1 MSEKISATSKDGSK
15 FIPPQTWAEVLPS
28 VYDVDGN
35 VFASDIPNLI
45 DASGAIRV
53 KFRHVTGDFSVTG
66 SGLKTLSGCP
76 QTVGGNFH
84 CAWNALQ
91 DLRGGPT
98 YVGGNYECHC
108 NQLRTLNGVPTKILG
123 DFTCANNELTTLK
136 GAPEIVK
143 GRFVCAKNNLHTLEG
158 GPQIV
163 GGAFYCDHNQ
173 LSNLNGA
180 PYEVGGEFSCTH
192 NRLRNLD
199 GYPKITRGSI
209 ICSYN
214 QITDLEFVRESDDIV
229 NYGIGENPGIARSPQ
244 EGGGYIISAKVLP
257 GCWQLIEDG
266 KLNNAPI
273 SIDWQGFK
281 RPLCQYTHWIPRN
294 ATVKHLNLSSLQKQK
309 LDDLLSRHDVDFL
322 EEYKENKTKLRDNSS
337 LEIDF

>member
-1 MSEKISATSKDGSK
+1 MSEKISATSRDSSK
-15 FIPPQTWAEVLPS
+15 FIPPQTWAEVLPG

-123 DFTCANNELTTLK
+123 DFVV
-136 GAPEIVK
+136 PP
-143 GRFVCAKNNLHTLEG
+143 F
-158 GPQIV
+158 
-163 GGAFYCDHNQ
+163 
-173 LSNLNGA
+173 
-180 PYEVGGEFSCTH
+180 
-192 NRLRNLD
+192 
-199 GYPKITRGSI
+199 
-209 ICSYN
+209 
-214 QITDLEFVRESDDIV
+214 
-229 NYGIGENPGIARSPQ
+229 
-244 EGGGYIISAKVLP
+244 
-257 GCWQLIEDG
+257 
-266 KLNNAPI
+266 
-273 SIDWQGFK
+273 
-281 RPLCQYTHWIPRN
+281 
-294 ATVKHLNLSSLQKQK
+294 
-309 LDDLLSRHDVDFL
+309 
-322 EEYKENKTKLRDNSS
+322 
-337 LEIDF
+337 